1 MNEIID
7 AGFTKP
13 TETSAANV
21 DPESEIIAGTGEI
34 DENEAAEGST
44 DGQTDTPEAKE
55 TADVSS
61 EKVIPKF
68 DPPKKAPLFDPK
80 NPYEK
85 AVAKYLEAN
94 ASDQLLKKIRE
105 AKTAGYNI
113 RTCFAYIRSQAQKM
127 AKDGCAMVED
137 ATVYGWAVHYF
148 EDEWQADAK
157 KKAAA
162 KAKEAAAKAKAEAEK
177 KAKEEA
183 EAARLAAMTPEE
195 RELEQRAK
203 EEDASAE
210 AQAVEEA
217 RREKEE
223 SAAKAKAEKAAARRA
238 IKKIEKDAYTAY
250 KTGKEIPTDGLN
262 DEQKKAVA
270 AGTKKA
276 KAEIAAAKK
285 AEREA
290 KAEAKRRAEE
300 MQGDLFAGLFN

>member
-1 MNEIID
+1 MNEEIMNE
-7 AGFTKP
+7 
-13 TETSAANV
+13 ET
-21 DPESEIIAGTGEI
+21 EIITGTGEVVP
-34 DENEAAEGST
+34 NEAAESET
-44 DGQTDTPEAKE
+44 EGQTDTPEANEARE
-55 TADVSS
+55 TADVSA
-61 EKVIPKF
+61 EKVLPKF
-68 DPPKKAPLFDPK
+68 EPPKKAQLFEPK

-94 ASDQLLKKIRE
+94 ASDQLLEKIRE

-148 EDEWQADAK
+148 EDEWQADTK

-210 AQAVEEA
+210 AQAAEEA

-223 SAAKAKAEKAAARRA
+223 AAAKAKAEKAAARRA
-238 IKKIEKDAYTAY
+238 IKKIEKDAYAAY
-250 KTGKEIPTDGLN
+250 KSGKEIHMDGLN
-262 DEQKKAVA
+262 DEQMKAVA
-270 AGTKKA
+270 VGVKKA

-290 KAEAKRRAEE
+290 KAEAKRRVEE
-300 MQGDLFAGLFN
+300 MQGDLFGGLFD